1 MRGKK
6 GVPHRDEGDPP
17 RRRANKAVGHG
28 TWERDRPPVC
38 GTVGRESGQ
47 ARLHVEHRTGRATLE
62 GVVGGSSREGAMVY
76 TDEWRSYDHLPE
88 MGRGHA
94 TVCHTI
100 GEWARDDDG
109 DGIREVHDNTLEG
122 MWTGLRN
129 HLRIFRGVNKE
140 YLHQYVAIFEWS
152 YNLKRATPEFLQAL
166 LGVRHRTNCR
176 T

>member
-1 MRGKK
+1 
-6 GVPHRDEGDPP
+6 
-17 RRRANKAVGHG
+17 VGHG

-38 GTVGRESGQ
+38 GAVGRQSGQ
-47 ARLHVEHRTGRATLE
+47 ARLHVEHRTDRATLE
-62 GVVGGSSREGAMVY
+62 GVVGGSSGEGAMVY
-76 TDEWRSYDHLPE
+76 TDEWRGYDHLAE

-152 YNLKRATPEFLQAL
+152 YNEKRATPEFLRAL
-166 LGVRHRTNCR
+166 LGVRNRTNYR